1 MLAEGAQLR
10 DIDMDDEFADTMDT
24 TEICDHG
31 ILYTLSCIHTCM
43 NVSEL

>member
-10 DIDMDDEFADTMDT
+10 EIDMDDGFTDTMDT
-24 TEICDHG
+24 TESYDHG
-31 ILYTLSCIHTCM
+31 MCTLSRIHACM